1 MSEEFH
7 SFARVMDAFAVGEF
21 ADGDWAVGVDS
32 LLVDPVLDSVQVY
45 RGYVCGEAGFIIS
58 LNGLVFL

>member
-45 RGYVCGEAGFIIS
+45 RG
-58 LNGLVFL
+58 